1 MPTLRETILS
11 PHQGSDMSLRS
22 IDLPVSWVAT
32 QHQEQWL
39 GRDPAYLLAART
51 NCKVAARTNSK
62 SRRERT
68 AKSRR
73 ERTQSHGANKLKVTA
88 RTNCEVAA
96 RTNYLLAARTNCKV
110 AARTNSQWIQSPISP
125 SLLNEIDRSSRRLG
139 RDPVA
144 SWDNGRVVTRPTYS
158 KSRRERTQ
166 REVSFD
172 LVERETFLSPP
183 KPGRW

>member
-73 ERTQSHGANKLKVTA
+73 EQTT
-88 RTNCEVAA
+88 
-96 RTNYLLAARTNCKV
+96 Y
-110 AARTNSQWIQSPISP
+110 
-125 SLLNEIDRSSRRLG
+125 SRRE
-139 RDPVA
+139 RTA
-144 SWDNGRVVTRPTYS
+144 
-158 KSRRERTQ
+158 KSRRERTLSGFS
-166 REVSFD
+166 RPYRPVFLMRSID
-172 LVERETFLSPP
+172 LRVGWVATQ
-183 KPGRW
+183 